1 MFGEFSKLM
10 RPSNDDEAIR
20 LAHDSRETPP
30 PPSTIMREGKEA
42 LSGLIHAAHSALIS
56 ELINRVAEQPSEFF
70 ERLIVDVLLSMG
82 YGAERSATAQRL
94 GRTGDGAVDGV
105 IVLDELGL
113 DVIGIRARRQ
123 KPGIPV
129 PASEIRDFAA
139 ALEERHATKGV
150 FVTTG
155 HFALGAAEF
164 CARLPR
170 RVVLIDGH
178 RLADIMM
185 RYNIGVEVQQCF
197 VLKGVDE
204 GYFPVSQGHARQA

>member
-1 MFGEFSKLM
+1 M
-10 RPSNDDEAIR
+10 RPSNDDEAVR
-20 LAHDSRETPP
+20 LAHDSREA
-30 PPSTIMREGKEA
+30 PSAPSAILREGKEA
-42 LSGLIHAAHSALIS
+42 LSSLIQAAHSALIS
-56 ELINRVAEQPSEFF
+56 ELINRVADQPSEFF

-82 YGAERSATAQRL
+82 YGTERSATAQRL
-94 GRTGDGAVDGV
+94 GRTGDGAIDGV

-113 DVIGIRARRQ
+113 DLIGIRARRQ
-123 KPGIPV
+123 KPGVPV

-164 CARLPR
+164 CGRLSH

-178 RLADIMM
+178 RLAEIMV

-204 GYFPVSQGHARQA
+204 GYFPESQGLARHA